1 LWGETGSALLKT
13 KADAERGQSI
23 TNAEALEMHSQAL
36 SHEQVIEL
44 RLVQPETNP
53 SAVRS
58 FNRMD
63 NLCTE
68 NEEKV
73 CG

>member
-1 LWGETGSALLKT
+1 MYL
-13 KADAERGQSI
+13 
-23 TNAEALEMHSQAL
+23 QAL

-53 SAVRS
+53 SAVLS

-68 NEEKV
+68 NEENV